1 MVKLQAWRLELVGM
15 CKEFWTILKHNP
27 QGMAHYGI
35 YTLPW
40 VRTRSGFQETVV
52 SKEAWN
58 AKVRA
63 EHLGA
68 SVCGFFLVGSGG
80 RHSYKPFRK
89 AARWF
94 LWVPSKQ
101 NSLTTLIGGQASAVF
116 SDLTC

>member
-1 MVKLQAWRLELVGM
+1 M

-40 VRTRSGFQETVV
+40 VRPRSGFQETVV

-89 AARWF
+89 AADG
-94 LWVPSKQ
+94 LW
-101 NSLTTLIGGQASAVF
+101 LDRELF
-116 SDLTC
+116 SPPAEYWSPHVS